1 MYFSFILEDSKMR
14 KGGLTLEGY
23 SEETVRLVGYGREDC
38 SDLHS
43 WGPGV
48 RAFYIIHYV
57 IRGAGFLECGGKRFR
72 ITAGESFLL
81 YPYTELFYG
90 EGDRAAIVTYRILF
104 LLAGCSCDW
113 CRGYSSFV

>member
-1 MYFSFILEDSKMR
+1 M
-14 KGGLTLEGY
+14 EGY

-81 YPYTELFYG
+81 YPYTELFYYPDP
-90 EGDRAAIVTYRILF
+90 EDP
-104 LLAGCSCDW
+104 W
-113 CRGYSSFV
+113 